1 MSTHDTTAVASRV
14 PMPEDVNDVDRI
26 KAGIE
31 RTQADLV
38 ATVNE
43 LQRRLTVSHVMG
55 EARESARATLRTWAR
70 TALVT
75 GAIAYTR
82 LEDAAREARR
92 QARRHPA
99 PIALLGAGA
108 AAAVWL
114 GARRRR
120 S

>member
-1 MSTHDTTAVASRV
+1 VSGHV
-14 PMPEDVNDVDRI
+14 PAPEPVNDVERI

-38 ATVNE
+38 ATVAE
-43 LQRRLTVSHVMG
+43 LQRRLTVSHLVG
-55 EARESARATLRTWAR
+55 QARESARQTLRSWTR

-75 GAIAYTR
+75 GAIAYTH
-82 LEDAAREARR
+82 LEDAARQAHQ

-99 PIALLGAGA
+99 PLALLGAGA
-108 AAAVWL
+108 VAALWL
-114 GARRRR
+114 GARRRH